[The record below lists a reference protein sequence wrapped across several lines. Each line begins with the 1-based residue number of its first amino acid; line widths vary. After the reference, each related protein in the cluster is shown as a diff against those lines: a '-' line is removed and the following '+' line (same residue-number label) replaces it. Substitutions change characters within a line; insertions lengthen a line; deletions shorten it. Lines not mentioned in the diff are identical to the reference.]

1 MATKEQVAEYIDAK
15 WSTVWSTEDETLVD
29 RMLDP
34 TTADI
39 LIKLVGEVEFLTEV
53 SGNKSN

>member
-1 MATKEQVAEYIDAK
+1 MATKEQVTEYIDAT
-15 WSTVWSTEDETLVD
+15 WSTVWTADEEALVD

-34 TTADI
+34 ALADI
-39 LIKLVGEVEFLTEV
+39 LIKLVGNVEFLTEV

>member
-1 MATKEQVAEYIDAK
+1 MATKEQVAEYIDAN
-15 WSTVWSTEDETLVD
+15 WSTAWTAEEETLID

-34 TTADI
+34 STAEI

-53 SGNKSN
+53 AGNKSN

>member
-1 MATKEQVAEYIDAK
+1 MATKEQVAQYIDAN
-15 WSTVWSTEDETLVD
+15 WSTAWTADEEALVD
-29 RMLDP
+29 QMLTP
-34 TTADI
+34 ELADV

>member
-15 WSTVWSTEDETLVD
+15 WSTVWSTEEEALVD

-34 TTADI
+34 ALAEI
-39 LIKLVGEVEFLTEV
+39 LIKLVGDVEFLTEV
-53 SGNKSN
+53 AGNKSN

>member
-1 MATKEQVAEYIDAK
+1 MATKEQVTEYIDAT
-15 WSTVWSTEDETLVD
+15 WSTVWTVDEEALVD
-29 RMLDP
+29 QMLTP
-34 TTADI
+34 ELADV

>member
-15 WSTVWSTEDETLVD
+15 WSTVWSTEDETVVD

-39 LIKLVGEVEFLTEV
+39 LIKLVGNVEFLTEV
-53 SGNKSN
+53 AGNKSN

>member
-15 WSTVWSTEDETLVD
+15 WSEAWTADEEALVD
-29 RMLDP
+29 QMLTP
-34 TTADI
+34 ELADV

-53 SGNKSN
+53 SRNKSN

>member
-1 MATKEQVAEYIDAK
+1 MATKEQVTEYIDAN
-15 WSTVWSTEDETLVD
+15 WSEVWTADEEALVD

-34 TTADI
+34 ALADV
-39 LIKLVGEVEFLTEV
+39 LIKLVGNVEFLTEV

>member
-1 MATKEQVAEYIDAK
+1 MATKEQVTEYIDAT
-15 WSTVWSTEDETLVD
+15 WSTVWTADEEALVD

-34 TTADI
+34 DLADI
-39 LIKLVGEVEFLTEV
+39 LIKLVGNVEFLTEV

>member
-1 MATKEQVAEYIDAK
+1 MATKEQVAEYIDAN
-15 WSTVWSTEDETLVD
+15 WSTAWTAEEETLID

-34 TTADI
+34 STADI

-53 SGNKSN
+53 AGNKSN

>member
-1 MATKEQVAEYIDAK
+1 MATKAEVTEYIDAT
-15 WSTVWSTEDETLVD
+15 WSQVWSTEEEAQVD

-34 TTADI
+34 STADI
-39 LIKLVGEVEFLTEV
+39 LIKLVGDVEFLTEV